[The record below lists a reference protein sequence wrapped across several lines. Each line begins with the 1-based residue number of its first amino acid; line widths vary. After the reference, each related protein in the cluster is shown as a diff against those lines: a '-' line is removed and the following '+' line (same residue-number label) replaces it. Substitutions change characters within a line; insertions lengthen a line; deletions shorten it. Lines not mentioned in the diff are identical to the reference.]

1 MKKQLSKEDIFS
13 NLKMLVFEYDEKT
26 DENLQALFKL
36 AQLLN
41 DIDTIKVLA
50 VKYLL
55 MDAILFLDNPAHNAT
70 APDLIE
76 LITQNVGYEVVEG
89 VVNRG
94 TYINKKDNYGNTALI
109 KASILNNVDIVKL
122 LLQHDASVH
131 DRLHDGSR
139 LVEGV
144 FALGHKEVLELLIE
158 YGADDILDEYAT
170 RFFHD
175 VNQKIT
181 SQFIA
186 EQFVYEE
193 LDAARQGNDEAK
205 HFVVKSGVKEALYNK
220 AMRRSLP
227 EVDGVDSPQQIL
239 VFQSLMPIM
248 NENNRELIAK
258 IRILTVEK
266 IMSKYRIGKY
276 EKKIT
281 KLILDNASIIY
292 IYNDHAMI
300 DDEKFEL
307 ISKNKF
313 YHRTRQLYLELL
325 NEAVVFSK
333 LSYENN
339 GEKEYFAVVNQEEIL
354 KFEAKHNPKRLVEIL
369 NYFTMD
375 NPIKYTAHS
384 FDWNRYSTY
393 KNFMIEVKKT
403 FESID
408 DDLKFFCPNL
418 YEKIMKFL
426 FSDQLNESN
435 TWGMGRIGFGWSSKE
450 LEQWAHEEESKIDG
464 KKAIYF
470 PLPNEHVKQVN
481 GKTISN
487 FDDVCNVFKNEIEIR
502 DDGKLSMLL
511 EELEEEILGFD
522 FEVEYKNLSN
532 ISFYTDVEYLKQG
545 LGKIFEQFKVDSR
558 KKYDSILIEA
568 VQDENKKYID
578 LFITQIGS
586 EATKSPHLLVNEI
599 LDGDFQD
606 IRASF
611 ISLCDWSILGKY
623 QDELFKI
630 DYLSSD
636 AEKIN
641 ISRPKSVPDGF
652 SHQLRFYYA

>member
-50 VKYLL
+50 IKYLL

-76 LITQNVGYEVVEG
+76 LITQNVGYEVVED

-193 LDAARQGNDEAK
+193 LDAARRGNDEAK
-205 HFVVKSGVKEALYNK
+205 HFVVKSGVNEALYDK

-227 EVDGVDSPQQIL
+227 EVDGIDSPQQIL

-276 EKKIT
+276 EKKIA

-292 IYNDHAMI
+292 IHNDHAMI
-300 DDEKFEL
+300 DDERFEL

-313 YHRTRQLYLELL
+313 YHRTRKLYLEML

-333 LSYENN
+333 LSYDNN
-339 GEKEYFAVVNQEEIL
+339 GDKEYFAVVKQENIL
-354 KFEAKHNPKRLVEIL
+354 KYDVVHNPKRLVEIL
-369 NYFTMD
+369 NLFTDD

-384 FDWNRYSTY
+384 FDWNKYGSY
-393 KNFMIEVKKT
+393 EDFIKEVKNT
-403 FESID
+403 FETID
-408 DDLKFFCPNL
+408 DELKFLSQNL
-418 YEKIMKFL
+418 HKKISKFL
-426 FSDQLNESN
+426 FSDQLSESN
-435 TWGMGRIGFGWSSKE
+435 TWGINRIGFGWSSKE
-450 LEQWAHEEESKIDG
+450 LRDWSQLEELKADG

-470 PLPNEHVKQVN
+470 TLPKEHIKVIN
-481 GKTISN
+481 GKTIRT
-487 FDDVCNVFKNEIEIR
+487 FDDVCNIFKNEIEIR
-502 DDGKLSMLL
+502 DDDILSLL
-511 EELEEEILGFD
+511 FQKIEEDILGYE
-522 FEVEYKNLSN
+522 FEVEYNNLEG
-532 ISFYTDVEYLKQG
+532 ISFYTDVENLTIG
-545 LGKIFEQFKVDSR
+545 LIHVFEQFKNSGR
-558 KKYDSILIEA
+558 EQYDCIKVEA
-568 VQDENKKYID
+568 KMDDDFTYVEIKIV
-578 LFITQIGS
+578 QIGS
-586 EATKSPHLLVNEI
+586 YVSKLSSEMKFEI
-599 LDGDFQD
+599 QNGGFKD
-606 IRASF
+606 IKKCF
-611 ISLCDWSILGKY
+611 TSLCDWSIETRCKDGNY
-623 QDELFKI
+623 RI
-630 DYLSSD
+630 DYLS
-636 AEKIN
+636 IN
-641 ISRPKSVPDGF
+641 NTEPLVNPIEYLPEGF
-652 SHQLRFYYA
+652 TYILRFYK